1 MIEPAWV
8 YSRRME
14 DISNDLMWYDMSY
27 IIMALEYMIYEIFK
41 GAFSMKSSIWN
52 DPINDENK

>member
-1 MIEPAWV
+1 
-8 YSRRME
+8 ME
-14 DISNDLMWYDMSY
+14 KISNDLMNYMSY

-41 GAFSMKSSIWN
+41 GAFSMKSSTWN